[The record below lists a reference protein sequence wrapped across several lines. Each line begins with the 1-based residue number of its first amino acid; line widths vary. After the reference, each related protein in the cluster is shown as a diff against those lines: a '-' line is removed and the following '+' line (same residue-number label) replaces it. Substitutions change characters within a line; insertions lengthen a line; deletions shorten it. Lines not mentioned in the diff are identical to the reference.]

1 MDDGIS
7 LKIKDAKA
15 CKQWLASLPLT
26 NVSIAH
32 KEISNQLTQ
41 LNQFTLTPLE
51 RLKINEQLREPVA
64 FLQGELAKKYAG
76 KPIPF
81 GDAERS
87 AWNQAIALWQ
97 IMGEAYQLCLQ
108 GCLEGDAEVSEHVAL
123 IVHRCLRFNGWIM
136 LEHYRAHR
144 QTEAVLWYQVHTL
157 YAYAEENKFAGKA
170 VKDSLNQMSDASSC
184 TAMYVQILLTS
195 LANPYQLSARQLLLL
210 DRWLDKWGLR
220 VPLVM
225 SNPSQAGFPSVVV
238 DIESSAPPMMG
249 NPEFQIKSPRY
260 LETTRLAEG
269 LRKRIKFLRKGGAPE
284 ELDVGEACIQPA
296 CEAFLMTL
304 YREWCEAPT
313 NRNFERN
320 VSRAMAQVC
329 LGMAAMHFFIND
341 EKQLEHPKKPAS
353 IGYQETQELQ
363 LFGRIMERNDDRPSS
378 AQLGF
383 SLETWSIQ
391 DESALGF
398 GLKRQEN
405 GKYQVSHNQLVALR
419 PDDCKQFVLGVVR
432 WLSHTLTGEL
442 QLGIRTLPGVPVA
455 IGVKPV
461 VLNQS
466 AQNEFVPVLRLPEV
480 PALQSKESLIIPLG
494 WFQPGK
500 LLEVLSQPKQ
510 TYKLQSLLE
519 KGCDFERVSFIIV

>member
-7 LKIKDAKA
+7 LKIKDVKA
-15 CKQWLASLPLT
+15 CKQWLTSLPLT

-32 KEISNQLTQ
+32 KEISDQLTQ
-41 LNQFTLTPLE
+41 LNQYKLTPLE

-81 GDAERS
+81 GVAERS
-87 AWNQAIALWQ
+87 VWNQTIALWQ

-108 GCLEGDAEVSEHVAL
+108 GCLEGDVEVSEHIAL
-123 IVHRCLRFNGWIM
+123 ITHRCLRFNGRIM
-136 LEHYRAHR
+136 LEHYLAHR

-157 YAYAEENKFAGKA
+157 YAYAEENNFAGKA
-170 VKDSLNQMSDASSC
+170 VKDSLNQISDVSSC
-184 TAMYVQILLTS
+184 TAVYVQILLTS

-220 VPLVM
+220 VPLVV
-225 SNPSQAGFPSVVV
+225 SCSSQSSFPVAVV
-238 DIESSAPPMMG
+238 DIESSAPPMM
-249 NPEFQIKSPRY
+249 NNSELKLKTPRY

-313 NRNFERN
+313 NRVYERN
-320 VSRAMAQVC
+320 VSRIMAQVC
-329 LGMAAMHFFIND
+329 LGMAAMHFYIND
-341 EKQLEHPKKPAS
+341 EKSLEQPKKPVS
-353 IGYQETQELQ
+353 IGYKETQELQ
-363 LFGRIMERNDDRPSS
+363 LFGRIIERNDQQS
-378 AQLGF
+378 AEELGF
-383 SLETWSIQ
+383 SLETWGIQ

-405 GKYQVSHNQLVALR
+405 GKYQISHHQLVALR
-419 PDDCKQFVLGVVR
+419 PDDSKQFVLGVVR
-432 WLSHTLTGEL
+432 WLALTSTGEL
-442 QLGIRTLPGVPVA
+442 QLGIRTLPGVPLP

-461 VLNQS
+461 GLNQS
-466 AQNEFVPVLRLPEV
+466 AQNEFVPVLLLPEV
-480 PALQSKESLIIPLG
+480 PALQSKESLILPLG

-510 TYKLQSLLE
+510 TYKLQNLIE
-519 KGCDFERVSFIIV
+519 KGCDFECVSFIVV